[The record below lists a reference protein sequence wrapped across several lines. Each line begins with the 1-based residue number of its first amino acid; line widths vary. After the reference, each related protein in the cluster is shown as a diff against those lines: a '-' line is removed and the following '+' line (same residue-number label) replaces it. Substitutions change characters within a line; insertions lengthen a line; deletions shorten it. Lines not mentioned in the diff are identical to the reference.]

1 MALQI
6 DLETSNFG
14 VPFNGAY
21 FRVVTAAISRQRQ
34 DNPRH
39 TVMIDV
45 VGYATK
51 PENEDTKDVDFRR
64 YHVPLDEIE
73 VQTGVGFLAKCYQWV
88 AAQPDMV
95 GSTAV

>member
-6 DLETSNFG
+6 DLTTSNFG

-45 VGYATK
+45 VGYAAQ
-51 PENEDTKDVDFRR
+51 PQNEDTKDVDFRR
-64 YHVPLDEIE
+64 YHATLADIE
-73 VQTGVGFLAKCYQWV
+73 AQTGSNFLSKVYAWV
-88 AAQPDMV
+88 ALQDDMT
-95 GSTAV
+95 GSVAV